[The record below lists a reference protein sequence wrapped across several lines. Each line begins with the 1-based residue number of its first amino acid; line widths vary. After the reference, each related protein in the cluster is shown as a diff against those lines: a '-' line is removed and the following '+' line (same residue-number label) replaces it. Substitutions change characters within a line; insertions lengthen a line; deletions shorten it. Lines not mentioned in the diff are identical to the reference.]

1 MTKEKILGIA
11 RHVLTFVGGILI
23 TKGVFEEALV
33 NEIIGTIVT
42 VIGTVWSV
50 ITKPAKNG

>member
-11 RHVLTFVGGILI
+11 RHVLTCVGGILI
-23 TKGVFEEALV
+23 AKGVVEEALV

>member
-23 TKGVFEEALV
+23 TKGVVEEPIV
-33 NEIIGTIVT
+33 NEVIGTIVT